1 MARASRL
8 AVSPMQRRFA
18 VARFGVALVLASV
31 AVLALA
37 SLIGADVVLAAP
49 AVTLKI
55 KALPI
60 EGFPGT
66 GDNLGAGAAVE
77 VQVTISG
84 TEYGGYPSPLTGIDL
99 YTPSGS
105 KITSAGFKTCADSIL
120 ENAGGKGCP
129 SRSRAGP
136 VGTGLGVVSFGGNPV
151 PEKVS
156 IESFFAPG
164 GGLTFLVE
172 GTTPS
177 YFQVLEKAHWVG
189 ASPPY
194 GQEVIVEVP
203 LVETA
208 PGANDAS
215 VTSFT
220 VKVGAAYRQG
230 KRTISYF
237 TQPKKCPSGGF
248 PAKLEMKFLSGET
261 ATVADHV
268 PCPRR
273 KGQAG

>member
-1 MARASRL
+1 MRRGFVAMASI
-8 AVSPMQRRFA
+8 
-18 VARFGVALVLASV
+18 VLAS
-31 AVLALA
+31 LAFA
-37 SLIGADVVLAAP
+37 PGAAAAP
-49 AVTLKI
+49 TITLKV

-60 EGFPGT
+60 PGFPGT
-66 GDNLGAGAAVE
+66 GDVLGAGAAVE
-77 VQVTISG
+77 VQSTISG
-84 TEYGGYPSPLTGIDL
+84 TEYGGYPSPLTGINL
-99 YTPSGS
+99 YAPSGS
-105 KITSAGFKTCADSIL
+105 KINPAGFVTCTDSVL
-120 ENAGGKGCP
+120 ENAGGTGCP
-129 SRSRAGP
+129 KRSRAGP
-136 VGTGLGVVSFGGNPV
+136 TGVGLGVVTFGGEPV

-177 YFQVLEKAHWVG
+177 YFQVLEKAHWIS

-194 GQEVIVEVP
+194 GEEVIVEVP

-230 KRTISYF
+230 RKTFSYF
-237 TQPKKCPSGGF
+237 TQPKKCPKGGF
-248 PAKLEMKFLSGET
+248 PAKMEMRFLSGET
-261 ATVADHV
+261 ATVSDTV
-268 PCPRR
+268 PCPLR
-273 KGQAG
+273 K